1 MDTIKRI
8 SLAHVLAVA
17 TLVIVM
23 GLALEAS
30 AYKSKINRKNSVSVD
45 VKPVQLAPGQTVKFE
60 VRMTTHSVEL
70 DQDIVAS
77 STLKDN
83 NGREYR
89 PVGWNGSP
97 PGGHHRKGVLEFPAL
112 EGEPKAVTLVI
123 RDISNVPERIFAWDV
138 ER

>member
-8 SLAHVLAVA
+8 SLTHVLAVA
-17 TLVIVM
+17 TLVIIM

-30 AYKSKINRKNSVSVD
+30 AYESKSNRKNSVRVD
-45 VKPVQLAPGQTVKFE
+45 VKPVQIAPDRSVKFE
-60 VRMTTHSVEL
+60 VRMSTHSVEL
-70 DQDIVAS
+70 DQDIVAL

-83 NGREYR
+83 NGHKYR

-97 PGGHHRKGVLEFPAL
+97 PGGHHRKGVLEFPVL
-112 EGEPKAVTLVI
+112 EGRFNAVTLVI
-123 RDISNVPERIFAWDV
+123 RDIANVPERIFKWDV

>member
-1 MDTIKRI
+1 MDTIKRV
-8 SLAHVLAVA
+8 SSTHVLTVA

-23 GLALEAS
+23 SLALEAS
-30 AYKSKINRKNSVSVD
+30 AYKSESNRKNSVRVD
-45 VKPVQLAPGQTVKFE
+45 VKPVQLAPGRPVKFE

-70 DQDIVAS
+70 DQDIVAL

-89 PVGWNGSP
+89 PASWNGSP
-97 PGGHHRKGVLEFPAL
+97 PGGHHRKGVLEFPVL
-112 EGEPKAVTLVI
+112 EGGPKAVTLVI
-123 RDISNVPERIFAWDV
+123 RDIDNVPERIFVWDV

>member
-8 SLAHVLAVA
+8 SLAHVLTVV

-23 GLALEAS
+23 GLALEAG

-45 VKPVQLAPGQTVKFE
+45 VKPVQLAPGRSMKFE
-60 VRMTTHSVEL
+60 VRMSTHSVEL
-70 DQDIVAS
+70 DQDIVAV
-77 STLKDN
+77 STLKDT

-89 PVGWNGSP
+89 PVGWSGSP
-97 PGGHHRKGVLEFPAL
+97 PGGHHRQGVLEFPAL
-112 EGEPKAVTLVI
+112 KGGPQAVTLVI
-123 RDISNVPERIFAWDV
+123 RDIANVPERIFAWDV

>member
-8 SLAHVLAVA
+8 SLTHVLAVA

-30 AYKSKINRKNSVSVD
+30 AYESKSNRKNSVRVD
-45 VKPVQLAPGQTVKFE
+45 VKPVQIAPDRSVKFE
-60 VRMTTHSVEL
+60 VHMSTHSVEL
-70 DQDIVAS
+70 DQDIVAL

-97 PGGHHRKGVLEFPAL
+97 PGGHHRQGVLEFPAL
-112 EGEPKAVTLVI
+112 EGGPKAVTLVI
-123 RDISNVPERIFAWDV
+123 RDIANVPERIFAWDV

>member
-1 MDTIKRI
+1 MDTIKRV
-8 SLAHVLAVA
+8 SLTHVLAVA

-23 GLALEAS
+23 SLALEAS
-30 AYKSKINRKNSVSVD
+30 AYKSESNRKNSVRVD
-45 VKPVQLAPGQTVKFE
+45 VKPVQLAPGRPVKFE

-70 DQDIVAS
+70 DQDIVAL

-89 PVGWNGSP
+89 PASWNGSP

-112 EGEPKAVTLVI
+112 EGGPKAVTLVI
-123 RDISNVPERIFAWDV
+123 RDIDNVPERIFVWDV